1 MFLCNV
7 IFYHMLTLFK
17 FLKISYVLRQVY
29 ADVILVLKS
38 SGSLLWWW
46 STFRRFQ
53 SVTIQFTFSIS
64 ENKWYRLSVVRQ
76 KGESQNVCLKKTEHA
91 KFSEKNEH
99 SLAPNTHTY
108 VRVSGGKKYLFFQKI
123 WGALFSWNT
132 RFEIHPFASLP
143 TRRYF
148 TKYFLKKISGNVI
161 TKYSKH

>member
-1 MFLCNV
+1 
-7 IFYHMLTLFK
+7 MLTLFK

-53 SVTIQFTFSIS
+53 SVTIQFTFPIS

-76 KGESQNVCLKKTEHA
+76 KGESQNVCFKKTEHA

-108 VRVSGGKKYLFFQKI
+108 VRVSGGKKYLFFSENLRCLVFLK
-123 WGALFSWNT
+123 
-132 RFEIHPFASLP
+132 HPFWDSPFCLITEETIFYKILP
-143 TRRYF
+143 EED
-148 TKYFLKKISGNVI
+148 
-161 TKYSKH
+161 